1 MKYKLKERTKMKK
14 PENRTQGSTQKNAE
28 KVRDFEVLRTK
39 MWDNGGVSADL
50 KINGVSIYGVR
61 VVEGKKGDFLSF
73 PQRKGSDGKY
83 YHIAYFPLCEEDQRA
98 ILSEIERK
106 LNGGE

>member
-1 MKYKLKERTKMKK
+1 MKK
-14 PENRTQGSTQKNAE
+14 PETNNETGNKREFQTIKLN
-28 KVRDFEVLRTK
+28 DFAVKRVK

-50 KINGVSIYGVR
+50 VLNGVEIYGVR
-61 VVEGKKGDFLSF
+61 VVEGKNGDFLSY

-83 YHIAYFPLCEEDQRA
+83 YHIARAPLCDVDQEA
-98 ILSEIERK
+98 VIAEIERK

>member
-1 MKYKLKERTKMKK
+1 MKK
-14 PENRTQGSTQKNAE
+14 PESTNNQTKGRNTI
-28 KVRDFEVLRTK
+28 KLTDFAVKRVK

-50 KINGVSIYGVR
+50 ILNGIGIYGVR
-61 VVEGKKGDFLSF
+61 VVEGKNGDFLSF

-83 YHIAYFPLCEEDQRA
+83 YHIAYAALSADDQDS
-98 ILSEIERK
+98 ILKEIERK

>member
-1 MKYKLKERTKMKK
+1 MKK
-14 PENRTQGSTQKNAE
+14 PENNAKETQRTFQTIKLA
-28 KVRDFEVLRTK
+28 DFAVKRVK

-50 KINGVSIYGVR
+50 ILNGIEIYGVR
-61 VVEGKKGDFLSF
+61 VVEGKNGDFLSY

-83 YHIAYFPLCEEDQRA
+83 YHIARAPLCEEDQKA
-98 ILSEIERK
+98 VIAEIERK